1 MNNAA
6 SIATLVALGELLA
19 VADRAGLEP
28 ATVLDSL
35 EAGPLASLIA
45 VASASARSGHVVELP
60 AHARAKDLEIAFDEA
75 RRLDRRLTVD
85 ETAAARSD
93 EAIAAGLGDEDFGA
107 VVGFLRR

>member
-1 MNNAA
+1 MR
-6 SIATLVALGELLA
+6 T
-19 VADRAGLEP
+19 
-28 ATVLDSL
+28 
-35 EAGPLASLIA
+35 LASLIA
-45 VASASARSGHVVELP
+45 RWRPRLLEVDTSSNFRLAL
-60 AHARAKDLEIAFDEA
+60 AHKDLEIAFDEA